1 MLKTWRNKLL
11 FLLTIFMIWLAGNY
25 GGWWEFIRNPNLEP
39 LKPVPVSKPKMV
51 VLDTA
56 ITGWDDHQKTWE
68 IKAAKMWESSDG
80 NIIHFETISEGIIYS
95 VKGNKVTFQAGWARW
110 EKLKNELY
118 IGDGL
123 TAQLAEGSFV
133 TPEAVMNYQ
142 SQIIRS
148 EKGIH
153 FDGDEIKLTAQTM
166 EANIDLEQLLLE
178 GNVQLEQGKD
188 HLSAQGVFYD
198 LKNKRYELRKPKGVT
213 LNL

>member
-1 MLKTWRNKLL
+1 
-11 FLLTIFMIWLAGNY
+11 MIWLAGNY
-25 GGWWEFIRNPNLEP
+25 GGWWEFVGKQSSNADP

-68 IKAAKMWESSDG
+68 IKAVKMWESSDG
-80 NIIHFETISEGIIYS
+80 NIIHFEKISEGIIYS

-118 IGDGL
+118 IGNGL
-123 TAQLAEGSFV
+123 TAKLTEGSFV

-153 FDGDEIKLTAQTM
+153 FNGDEIKLSAQKM

-178 GNVQLEQGKD
+178 GDVKLEQGND

-198 LKNKRYELRKPKGVT
+198 LKNKRYELRNPEGVT